1 MKTHLLTEIGLLSVQ
16 LSLKIFLGNKKTIR
30 KINQTRRSIQI
41 RENTIITRIKVVFD
55 KNKSF

>member
-30 KINQTRRSIQI
+30 KINQTRSIQI

>member
-1 MKTHLLTEIGLLSVQ
+1 MKAHLLIEIGLLSVQ

-30 KINQTRRSIQI
+30 KINQTRSIQI